1 MYTLMKKIPGGLLLI
16 PMLVS
21 ALFCT
26 FLPHFFEIG
35 GATEALFTSKGLNYI
50 IGFACLCSGVSL
62 DIRQVSTVLKK
73 EGMLILVKALLN
85 IGLGL
90 LFIHIFGMRGVF
102 GISAIAYIVTICST
116 NPSLFLALEEDYG
129 SQNDMAAFGLIG
141 ILCTPAY
148 PLLVFS
154 LSQATTINWTP
165 IISTLIPIL
174 IGVVIGNIDTKMKD
188 FLAPGAALSLPFMG
202 FAFGANINLIDA
214 IQAGPQGFL
223 LTLLYYIPMVL
234 LMVGFERYLLKKD
247 GVTSI
252 AMSSIAGMSVSVPVL
267 IGQTLPVYQPLVGP
281 ATAQIAFGV
290 VISSIL
296 TPILAQKLYKLSQ

>member
-1 MYTLMKKIPGGLLLI
+1 
-16 PMLVS
+16 
-21 ALFCT
+21 
-26 FLPHFFEIG
+26 
-35 GATEALFTSKGLNYI
+35 
-50 IGFACLCSGVSL
+50 
-62 DIRQVSTVLKK
+62 
-73 EGMLILVKALLN
+73 
-85 IGLGL
+85 
-90 LFIHIFGMRGVF
+90 
-102 GISAIAYIVTICST
+102 
-116 NPSLFLALEEDYG
+116 
-129 SQNDMAAFGLIG
+129 
-141 ILCTPAY
+141 
-148 PLLVFS
+148 
-154 LSQATTINWTP
+154 
-165 IISTLIPIL
+165 
-174 IGVVIGNIDTKMKD
+174 
-188 FLAPGAALSLPFMG
+188 MG